1 MADAR
6 QALLG
11 ALEAY
16 SGIDDPDAQQARR
29 IADLV
34 RSEPRCAERTCYPAH
49 LTGSAWL
56 ANRGR
61 DKALL
66 MHHTKLGI
74 WLQPGGH
81 ADGDFRLAEVAL
93 REARE
98 ESGLSSAALWVP
110 DVFDVDIHRIPAR
123 ASEPEHYHYDV
134 RFLAV
139 ADDADAL
146 VPNRESRALAW
157 VPLDQLER
165 YTNEWSV
172 LRMRE
177 KLRLWRC

>member
-6 QALLG
+6 QELLRV
-11 ALEAY
+11 LEAY
-16 SGIDDPDAQQARR
+16 SGLDESDAQQARN

-34 RSEPRCAERTCYPAH
+34 RSEPGCAERSCYPAH
-49 LTGSAWL
+49 LTGSVWL
-56 ANRGR
+56 ANRR
-61 DKALL
+61 HDKVLL
-66 MHHTKLGI
+66 LHHAKLGM

-81 ADGDFRLAEVAL
+81 ADGDLRLAQVAL

-98 ESGLSSAALWVP
+98 ESGLSSVALLAA

-123 ASEPEHYHYDV
+123 ASEPEHYHYDI

-139 ADDADAL
+139 ADEAEVL
-146 VPNRESRALAW
+146 VPNNESRALAW
-157 VPLDQLER
+157 IPLDQLER
-165 YTNEWSV
+165 YTTEWSV

-177 KLRLWRC
+177 KLRRRGC